1 MFIKVIIFIIIFCIF
16 VELYVGSILV
26 RLDSTNQYT
35 INLLSMG
42 NFLIH
47 PLYNSFLWNPE
58 LWIVNFP
65 LMISFFI
72 LINLIL
78 DNQLKLL
85 NNGILKGI
93 TSNPTPT
100 DITPDF

>member
-1 MFIKVIIFIIIFCIF
+1 M
-16 VELYVGSILV
+16 YVGSILI
-26 RLDSTNQYT
+26 RINSNNQYT
-35 INLLSMG
+35 FNLLSMG

-47 PLYNSFLWNPE
+47 PLHNQFLWNPE
-58 LWIVNFP
+58 LWIVNYP

-78 DNQLKLL
+78 NNQLKLS

-93 TSNPTPT
+93 TSDPTST
-100 DITPDF
+100 NSNSDI